1 MKIGVSACLLGVNCK
16 YNGGNNFSAKLEDLL
31 EGHEVVPLC
40 PEVMGGLSTPRVPAE
55 LVEDEVMNRE
65 GRSVDEAF
73 RRGAEIALRR
83 VLEKDVELVI
93 LQSRSP
99 SCGVKEVYDGSFFGK
114 LIPGKGV
121 FAARLEEAGIS
132 AMDVEDVDEF
142 TLKGER

>member
-16 YNGGNNFSAKLEDLL
+16 YNGRNNFSAKLEDLL

-73 RRGAEIALRR
+73 RKGAEIALRR
-83 VLEKDVELVI
+83 VLEEGVELVI

-99 SCGVKEVYDGSFFGK
+99 SCGVKEVYDGSFTGK
-114 LIPGKGV
+114 LIPGKGI
-121 FAARLEEAGIS
+121 FAARLDEAGIP

-142 TLKGER
+142 TLQGER